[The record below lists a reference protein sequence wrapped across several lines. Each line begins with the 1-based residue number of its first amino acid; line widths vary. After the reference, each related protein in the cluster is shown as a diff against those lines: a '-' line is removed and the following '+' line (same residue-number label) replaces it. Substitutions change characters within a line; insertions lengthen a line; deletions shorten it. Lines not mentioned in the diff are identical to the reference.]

1 MNYCYS
7 PRRPGGA
14 EVEVFLSL
22 GEKKGKVGEED
33 GLKEEIVGKRLNVI
47 I

>member
-1 MNYCYS
+1 MYYCYS

-22 GEKKGKVGEED
+22 GKKKGKLERGMD
-33 GLKEEIVGKRLNVI
+33 
-47 I
+47 